1 MGNSELSSQKQNNEE
16 YIYKFFKWKHLQ
28 LILTHK
34 RLRLNRTESWE
45 RVVEKDGD
53 VYENCVFNSL
63 YKPDSTLKKSNVYGQ
78 SWTFNQSSDAMWRIY
93 SKMPLE
99 GLSINNLQDTAIK
112 VKTTIPKL
120 KEVINKPISDIECEK
135 YAYMGK
141 VKYLGPKS
149 FKKWLNEPEKDHLIK
164 SLFVKRWAY
173 AHENEY
179 RIIVCVDNNDAESYE
194 HIEFDIDTDYIFDR
208 FFLDPRL
215 TSDQQE
221 EFTDYLVNSLN
232 ISKDKIDKS
241 SLYTFKNKLTKDL
254 HLKWNRPNMPV
265 TMIEWDK

>member
-1 MGNSELSSQKQNNEE
+1 MGNSELSSLKYNNEE
-16 YIYKFFKWKHLQ
+16 HIYKFFKWKHLQ
-28 LILTHK
+28 LILTNK
-34 RLRLNRTESWE
+34 KLRLERTESWE

-93 SKMPLE
+93 SKMPLNGQPIDE
-99 GLSINNLQDTAIK
+99 LQDTAIK

-120 KEVINKPISDIECEK
+120 KDVISKPISNIKCDK

-141 VKYLGPKS
+141 VKYMGPPS
-149 FKKWLNEPEKDHLIK
+149 FKNWLNEPKEEHLIK
-164 SLFVKRWAY
+164 SLFVKRCAY

-179 RIIVCVDNNDAESYE
+179 RIIVCIDNHNEQSYE
-194 HIEFDIDTDYIFDR
+194 HIEFDIDTDYMFDK

-215 TSDQQE
+215 DKKQRKD
-221 EFTDYLVNSLN
+221 FTEYLVKHFNV
-232 ISKDKIDKS
+232 SKDKISKS
-241 SLYTFKNKLTKDL
+241 SLYTFKDKLTKNL
-254 HLKWNRPNMPV
+254 HIKWNQPNIPI
-265 TMIEWDK
+265 TTINWDK